1 VEYETARTFKDL
13 DVMFLRDMTT
23 EAAYAKMS
31 FLLGLSDDPSWVR
44 REMTRPMAGEVTEE
58 DGD

>member
-1 VEYETARTFKDL
+1 
-13 DVMFLRDMTT
+13 MTT